1 MVSGNTLRRAAKIAP
16 VAAYQ
21 PGYSLFERA
30 IEGPEGT
37 NALAVCRE
45 LGIAIVCA
53 TPLGRGVLTPTFS
66 QGGAISSGTDVR
78 TKMMPQFQDGA
89 RQHNAALATQIKGVA
104 DRKGCTLPQLALAWL
119 LKQGD
124 DMFPIP
130 GTRRIEYLEDNM
142 GALDVSLTDEE
153 EAELR
158 HIVDNKPVSGGSV
171 PDAFAGFIFR
181 DTKEL

>member
-1 MVSGNTLRRAAKIAP
+1 MVSGDTLRRAVKVAP

-45 LGIAIVCA
+45 LGIAVVCA
-53 TPLGRGVLTPTFS
+53 SPLGRGVLTHAFVR
-66 QGGAISSGTDVR
+66 GEAISSGDDVR
-78 TKMMPQFQDGA
+78 TAMMPHFQDGA
-89 RQHNAALATQIKGVA
+89 RQHNAALAGKVKTIA

-124 DMFPIP
+124 DVFPIP
-130 GTRRIEYLEDNM
+130 STRRIAYLEDNM
-142 GALDVSLTDEE
+142 GALEVRLTDDE

-158 HIVDNKPVSGGSV
+158 RIVDETPVSGASV
-171 PDAFAGFIFR
+171 PDAFAPFIFR